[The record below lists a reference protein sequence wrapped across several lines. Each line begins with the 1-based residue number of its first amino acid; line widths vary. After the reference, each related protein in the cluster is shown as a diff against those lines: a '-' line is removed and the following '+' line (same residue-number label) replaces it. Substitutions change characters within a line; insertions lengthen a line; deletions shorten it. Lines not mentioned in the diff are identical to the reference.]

1 MVQAKYVY
9 GIIRN
14 NHRHNFVSIEEKNL
28 KKVHLIPYR
37 DIACVVRD
45 YPKNSFDMKERD
57 VVARF
62 LISHQKTVETIR
74 TKYSIILLKFGTI
87 LEDSHEV
94 VKLLEEGYSEFN
106 EGLIKFQGKIELD
119 VTASWNDL
127 NTVIRKIAG
136 QEKSI
141 RDFSEEV
148 SRKRHEDTF
157 QDRINIGSMIKQV
170 LDRRRNELQ
179 KEMLEFLTNRVKL
192 DDQKKHDLM
201 DDRMILNCA
210 FLLNKDREKEFDLAL
225 GELNDCFNEE
235 IKFKCIGPL
244 PLNSFATYEV
254 KKSDILEIGKAM
266 KLLGLESEFN
276 VFNVKSTYRELV
288 RKKHPDKFPND
299 LDAQIQF
306 QEIHSACELLLKHSG
321 IERKSFDRG
330 KSKYAYAVNLLD
342 AGLYQ

>member
-1 MVQAKYVY
+1 MAHIKYVY

-14 NHRHNFVSIEEKNL
+14 NDRHNFVPFEEKIL
-28 KKVHLIPYR
+28 KKVHLIPFR

-45 YPKNSFDMKERD
+45 YPKNSFDLKEREE
-57 VVARF
+57 VARF
-62 LISHQKTVETIR
+62 LISHQKTVETIM
-74 TKYSIILLKFGTI
+74 TKYSIIPLKFGTF

-94 VKLLEEGYSEFN
+94 VKLLEEGYSEFK

-119 VTASWNDL
+119 VVASWNDL

-141 RDFSEEV
+141 RDFSEGV
-148 SRKRHEDTF
+148 SKKRQKDTF

-170 LDRRRNELQ
+170 LDKKRNELQ
-179 KEMLEFLTNRVKL
+179 KKMLEFLTNRVKL
-192 DDQKKHDLM
+192 EDQKKHGLM
-201 DDRMILNCA
+201 DDSMILNCA

-254 KKSDILEIGKAM
+254 KKSDILEIERAM
-266 KLLGLESEFN
+266 RVLGLGSEFN
-276 VFNVKSTYRELV
+276 AFNVKSTYRELV

-299 LDAQIQF
+299 LDAQKQF

-330 KSKYAYAVNLLD
+330 KSKYAY
-342 AGLYQ
+342 